1 MKSFVILSFCLCESH
16 DVYFLYYFSSL
27 YVFIFVHLSALLSTS
42 CRSGISCKVELKITK
57 CLQKLGVLR
66 TFVALVFFVVSCF
79 FFFINVPFILYFF
92 KENPLPGLN
101 TLNVD

>member
-42 CRSGISCKVELKITK
+42 YRSGISCQVELKITK

-66 TFVALVFFVVSCF
+66 TFVALVFCCF
-79 FFFINVPFILYFF
+79 MFCFFFINVPFIFYFF